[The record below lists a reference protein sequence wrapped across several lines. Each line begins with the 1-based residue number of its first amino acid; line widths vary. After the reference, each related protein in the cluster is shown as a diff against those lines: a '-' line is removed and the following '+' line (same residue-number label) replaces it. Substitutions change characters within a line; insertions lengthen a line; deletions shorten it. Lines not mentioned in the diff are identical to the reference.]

1 MSMSRS
7 WPRLA
12 GAAVVG
18 AVASA
23 AVLVLAGAG
32 PVSVAQAAPVP
43 APQASCPAP
52 VDPRAISRT
61 TNAFARIDG
70 IQGDS
75 TSAAHA
81 GEVDLTA
88 VRFALLGAGS
98 GLCGGS
104 GARASFGPLVL
115 EKNLDSATVPLT
127 RAATVGTHI
136 ARTRIF
142 VVSNGSRPLTVLTY
156 DLSNVT
162 VASVRDVDRGDSLT
176 EEVELNFTRIT
187 VTFVPQKADGSAGAA
202 ITFCWD
208 QATAQTC

>member
-1 MSMSRS
+1 RPKVVFPEPELPTTDTRRTWSPYRAGTCLARDFYDPRNRTRGGTMSMSRS

-18 AVASA
+18 ALASA

-81 GEVDLTA
+81 GD
-88 VRFALLGAGS
+88 
-98 GLCGGS
+98 
-104 GARASFGPLVL
+104 
-115 EKNLDSATVPLT
+115 
-127 RAATVGTHI
+127 
-136 ARTRIF
+136 
-142 VVSNGSRPLTVLTY
+142 
-156 DLSNVT
+156 
-162 VASVRDVDRGDSLT
+162 
-176 EEVELNFTRIT
+176 
-187 VTFVPQKADGSAGAA
+187 
-202 ITFCWD
+202 
-208 QATAQTC
+208 